1 MMVMI
6 SRSNPCSKNFAKYI
20 VSKINIVLTKFFFDR
35 KMDFR
40 VRKSYSWSGSRTP
53 SIAVGIGLKKKAKK
67 VIEFQVPRELCLHCW
82 PPLKFTHRK
91 AERIINTQPNWKW
104 VGKWLWRGDQLSFSG
119 EKLQSLNLQLTLY
132 VFWPLGTLPDVLD
145 WLTSP
150 VNVEELTNLDRPL
163 GDGDCRLRPFALYR
177 RRIHDHCAYLPKN
190 IIICYDFR
198 A

>member
-1 MMVMI
+1 MFLPNSFLI
-6 SRSNPCSKNFAKYI
+6 GKWTSEWGNPTAGVVVELP
-20 VSKINIVLTKFFFDR
+20 VS
-35 KMDFR
+35 
-40 VRKSYSWSGSRTP
+40 P
-53 SIAVGIGLKKKAKK
+53 SALVWKKAKK

-104 VGKWLWRGDQLSFSG
+104 VGKWGRGDQLSFSG

-163 GDGDCRLRPFALYR
+163 GDGDCRLRPVSLYR